1 MFQPIA
7 LETPGSINE
16 SATHLIEDLG
26 RKIAGISNKERE
38 GIFSVPM
45 DWLSLLLQRFNAKLS
60 LLRDS
65 FAKGGAPGILVIPAV
80 LTSKIK

>member
-45 DWLSLLLQRFNAKLS
+45 D
-60 LLRDS
+60 
-65 FAKGGAPGILVIPAV
+65 
-80 LTSKIK
+80 